1 MQPFDALTMRAV
13 LSEAKP
19 LLIGRKVDKIYQV
32 ARDEV
37 VFSMRAKAGMTNLL
51 LSAQSAYGRVCLIR
65 QTQAPNADRT
75 KSNQNQSQ
83 FLLVLRRHLTS
94 ATLVGIEQ
102 PTGERTV
109 DLIFSCVDEV
119 GGTSLKVLTA
129 EVMGRHSNLIFWDK
143 TTDKILTA
151 SHVVT
156 KEMSRQREVA
166 AGLRFVRP
174 PKQDKPNIFTV
185 AKDAFMSKADEI
197 IRQAQSEPG
206 SGSGSGTVSDS
217 TSGAASAAVSGAAST
232 AASGASSTAAF
243 GASSTAASGAA
254 STALAPTVE
263 QWLITTFTGLG
274 RQLAEEFVASTGLSS
289 HIKAGTADPN
299 FKSALWE
306 KTQALQA
313 EERFKPAMR
322 LDLSRYTVLS
332 WWDGIDNDQV
342 WKSFPTAN
350 DMVDDYY
357 RAVESREQFQ
367 QLRERLRSEL
377 KNETEK
383 LENRITAASQHVTPT
398 ENLEQLKR
406 SGDLILAHLNEIK
419 PGQEVLS
426 CENLF
431 GGNGGTETIKL
442 NPNLNGSQNA
452 QFFYRQFAKTR
463 SRLTAASA
471 ACAEASKRL
480 EALRQQAD
488 AVEKAADSDELRR
501 LKDTLIGRKQSELP
515 KIAPVRPNEKK
526 KQKTK
531 ILSLVSSDGWT
542 IYVGRNRHENDHLL
556 GRLAQPNDLWLH
568 VLGQG
573 GAHVLI
579 RVPASKQEP
588 PLTTIKEAAQVAAR
602 LSKASTGSKVRVV
615 YTQCKHVKKL
625 GKDKPGLVRYENEK
639 TLEIDTS
646 APMPKCMKTLF
657 TN

>member
-13 LSEAKP
+13 LYEAKP
-19 LLIGRKVDKIYQV
+19 LLTGRKVDKIYQI

-37 VFSMRAKAGMTNLL
+37 VFSMRAKAGMTHLL
-51 LSAQSAYGRVCLIR
+51 LSAQSAYGRICLIR
-65 QTQAPNADRT
+65 QTQAPNTDKT
-75 KSNQNQSQ
+75 KTNQSASQ
-83 FLLVLRRHLTS
+83 FLLVMRRHLTS

-109 DLIFSCVDEV
+109 DMIFSCIDEV

-143 TTDKILTA
+143 TSEKILTA

-156 KEMSRQREVA
+156 QEMSRQREVA

-185 AKDAFMSKADEI
+185 SKDTFMSKADEI
-197 IRQAQSEPG
+197 IQQTQSEA
-206 SGSGSGTVSDS
+206 
-217 TSGAASAAVSGAAST
+217 GAAT
-232 AASGASSTAAF
+232 
-243 GASSTAASGAA
+243 
-254 STALAPTVE
+254 LAPTVE

-274 RQLAEEFVASTGLSS
+274 RQLSEEFVASTGLSS
-289 HIKAGTADPN
+289 PIQAGTTDAN

-306 KTQALQA
+306 KTLELQS
-313 EERFKPAMR
+313 EERFKPAMK
-322 LDLSRYTVLS
+322 LDLSRYSVLS
-332 WWDGIDNDQV
+332 WWVGIDNDQV
-342 WKSFPTAN
+342 WKNFPTAN
-350 DMVDDYY
+350 DMVDEYY

-383 LENRITAASQHVTPT
+383 LESRIAAASQHVTPA
-398 ENLEQLKR
+398 ESLEQLKR

-419 PGQEVLS
+419 PGQELLN

-431 GGNGGTETIKL
+431 GTNGGTETIKL

-471 ACAEASKRL
+471 ACAEASNRL
-480 EALRQQAD
+480 ESLRQQSD

-515 KIAPVRPNEKK
+515 KIAQIRPNEKK
-526 KQKTK
+526 KTKTK

-556 GRLAQPNDLWLH
+556 SRLSQPNDLWLH

-588 PLTTIKEAAQVAAR
+588 PLNTIKEAAQVAAR

-657 TN
+657 SN

>member
-65 QTQAPNADRT
+65 QTQAPNADRS

-156 KEMSRQREVA
+156 REMSRQREVA

-185 AKDAFMSKADEI
+185 SKDAFMGKADEI
-197 IRQAQSEPG
+197 IQQAKSEATAEG
-206 SGSGSGTVSDS
+206 S
-217 TSGAASAAVSGAAST
+217 SAT
-232 AASGASSTAAF
+232 
-243 GASSTAASGAA
+243 
-254 STALAPTVE
+254 LAPTVE

-274 RQLAEEFVASTGLSS
+274 RQLSEEFVASTGISS
-289 HIKAGTADPN
+289 PIKTGTADQN

-306 KTQALQA
+306 KTLALQA
-313 EERFKPAMR
+313 EDRFKPAMR

-332 WWDGIDNDQV
+332 WWAGVDNDQV

-383 LENRITAASQHVTPT
+383 LENRITAASQHVTPA

-431 GGNGGTETIKL
+431 GANGGTETIKL

-463 SRLTAASA
+463 SRLSAASA

-480 EALRQQAD
+480 EALKQQSE
-488 AVEKAADSDELRR
+488 AVEKAADTDELRR
-501 LKDTLIGRKQSELP
+501 LKDTLIGRKQNELP
-515 KIAPVRPNEKK
+515 KIAQVRPNEKK
-526 KQKTK
+526 KTKTK

-556 GRLAQPNDLWLH
+556 SRLAQPNDLWLH

-657 TN
+657 SN

>member
-13 LSEAKP
+13 LHEAKP
-19 LLIGRKVDKIYQV
+19 LLIGRKVDKIYQNS
-32 ARDEV
+32 RDEV

-51 LSAQSAYGRVCLIR
+51 LSAQSAYGRICLVR
-65 QTQAPNADRT
+65 HVPPPNSDKA
-75 KSNQNQSQ
+75 KSNQTQSQ

-109 DLIFSCVDEV
+109 DLIFSCIDEV
-119 GGTSLKVLTA
+119 GGTSHKVLTA
-129 EVMGRHSNLIFWDK
+129 EVMGRHSNLIFWEK

-174 PKQDKPNIFTV
+174 PKQDKPNMFTV
-185 AKDAFMSKADEI
+185 SKDDFIHKADEVI
-197 IRQAQSEPG
+197 QNAQTE
-206 SGSGSGTVSDS
+206 SGSATL
-217 TSGAASAAVSGAAST
+217 T
-232 AASGASSTAAF
+232 
-243 GASSTAASGAA
+243 
-254 STALAPTVE
+254 PTVE

-274 RQLAEEFVASTGLSS
+274 RQLAEEFVASTGLNSQ
-289 HIKAGTADPN
+289 IQTATQDPN
-299 FKSALWE
+299 FKTALWD
-306 KTQALQA
+306 KTVALQS
-313 EERFKPAMR
+313 EDKFKPAMR

-332 WWDGIDNDQV
+332 WWSGIENEQV
-342 WKSFPTAN
+342 WKHFPSAN
-350 DMVDDYY
+350 DMVEEYY
-357 RAVESREQFQ
+357 RSVENREQFQ

-377 KNETEK
+377 KNESEK
-383 LENRITAASQHVTPT
+383 LENRISAASQHVAADG
-398 ENLEQLKR
+398 ELERLKR

-419 PGQEVLS
+419 PGQETLQ
-426 CENLF
+426 CEDFF
-431 GGNGGTETIKL
+431 GNNGGTETIKL

-452 QFFYRQFAKTR
+452 QSFYRQFAKTR
-463 SRLTAASA
+463 SRLSAASA
-471 ACAEASKRL
+471 ACAEATKRL
-480 EALRQQAD
+480 EELRKQAE
-488 AVEKAADSDELRR
+488 AVEKATDTDELRR

-515 KIAPVRPNEKK
+515 KSAPVKQGDKK

-531 ILSLVSSDGWT
+531 ILSMTSSDGWT

-556 GRLAQPNDLWLH
+556 SRLAQPNDLWLH

-588 PLTTIKEAAQVAAR
+588 PLNTIKEAAQAAAR
-602 LSKASTGSKVRVV
+602 LSKATTGSKVRVV
-615 YTQCKHVKKL
+615 YTQCKYVKKL

-657 TN
+657 SN

>member
-13 LSEAKP
+13 LNEAKP
-19 LLIGRKVDKIYQV
+19 LLIGRRVDKIYQI

-65 QTQAPNADRT
+65 QTQAPNSDRT
-75 KSNQNQSQ
+75 KSGQNQSQ
-83 FLLVLRRHLTS
+83 FLLVMRRHLTS

-109 DLIFSCVDEV
+109 DMIFSCIDEV

-174 PKQDKPNIFTV
+174 PRQDKPNIFTV
-185 AKDAFMSKADEI
+185 SKDAFMSKADEI
-197 IRQAQSEPG
+197 IRLTQSEAS
-206 SGSGSGTVSDS
+206 SGISP
-217 TSGAASAAVSGAAST
+217 
-232 AASGASSTAAF
+232 GASSV
-243 GASSTAASGAA
+243 ASSGEAGAV
-254 STALAPTVE
+254 APTVE

-274 RQLAEEFVASTGLSS
+274 RQLSEEFVGSTGLSS
-289 HIKAGTADPN
+289 PIKAGTADPN

-306 KTQALQA
+306 KTLALQS

-383 LENRITAASQHVTPT
+383 LENRISAASQHVTPS

-419 PGQEVLS
+419 PGQEILS

-431 GGNGGTETIKL
+431 GENGGTETIKL

-463 SRLTAASA
+463 SRLSAASA

-480 EALRQQAD
+480 EALRLQSD

-501 LKDTLIGRKQSELP
+501 LKDTLIGRKQNELP
-515 KIAPVRPNEKK
+515 KIAQVRPNDKK
-526 KQKTK
+526 KTKTK

-556 GRLAQPNDLWLH
+556 SRLAQPNDLWLH

-588 PLTTIKEAAQVAAR
+588 PLNTIKEAAQVAAR

-646 APMPKCMKTLF
+646 EPMPKCMKTLF
-657 TN
+657 SN

>member
-1 MQPFDALTMRAV
+1 M
-13 LSEAKP
+13 
-19 LLIGRKVDKIYQV
+19 
-32 ARDEV
+32 
-37 VFSMRAKAGMTNLL
+37 
-51 LSAQSAYGRVCLIR
+51 
-65 QTQAPNADRT
+65 
-75 KSNQNQSQ
+75 
-83 FLLVLRRHLTS
+83 
-94 ATLVGIEQ
+94 
-102 PTGERTV
+102 
-109 DLIFSCVDEV
+109 
-119 GGTSLKVLTA
+119 
-129 EVMGRHSNLIFWDK
+129 
-143 TTDKILTA
+143 TA

-156 KEMSRQREVA
+156 REMSRQREVA

-185 AKDAFMSKADEI
+185 SKDAFMSKADEI
-197 IRQAQSEPG
+197 IRQAQCAAAVGAGSDPDAESGSRIGAEVG
-206 SGSGSGTVSDS
+206 SGASPG
-217 TSGAASAAVSGAAST
+217 SAAV
-232 AASGASSTAAF
+232 
-243 GASSTAASGAA
+243 
-254 STALAPTVE
+254 ALAPTVE

-274 RQLAEEFVASTGLSS
+274 RQLSEEFVASTGLSS
-289 HIKAGTADPN
+289 LIKAGTADPN
-299 FKSALWE
+299 FKSTLWE
-306 KTQALQA
+306 KTLALQS
-313 EERFKPAMR
+313 EVRFKPAMR
-322 LDLSRYTVLS
+322 LDLSRYSVLS

-383 LENRITAASQHVTPT
+383 LESRITAASQHVTPT
-398 ENLEQLKR
+398 EDLEQLKR

-431 GGNGGTETIKL
+431 GTNGGTESIKL

-452 QFFYRQFAKTR
+452 QFFYRQFAKSR

-480 EALRQQAD
+480 EALRQQSD

-526 KQKTK
+526 KPKSK

-556 GRLAQPNDLWLH
+556 SRLAQPNDLWLH

-646 APMPKCMKTLF
+646 EPMPKCMKTLF
-657 TN
+657 SN

>member
-13 LSEAKP
+13 LNEAKP
-19 LLIGRKVDKIYQV
+19 LLIGRRVDKIYQV

-37 VFSMRAKAGMTNLL
+37 VFSLRAKAGMTNLL

-65 QTQAPNADRT
+65 QTQAPTADKT

-83 FLLVLRRHLTS
+83 FLLVMRRHLTS

-109 DLIFSCVDEV
+109 DLIFSCIDEV
-119 GGTSLKVLTA
+119 GGTSHKVLTA

-174 PKQDKPNIFTV
+174 PKQDKPNIFNV
-185 AKDAFMSKADEI
+185 SKDAFMNKADEI
-197 IRQAQSEPG
+197 IRLAQSE
-206 SGSGSGTVSDS
+206 SGSDTG
-217 TSGAASAAVSGAAST
+217 
-232 AASGASSTAAF
+232 SGASS
-243 GASSTAASGAA
+243 GADSAI
-254 STALAPTVE
+254 LAPTVE

-274 RQLAEEFVASTGLSS
+274 RQLSEEFVASTGLSS
-289 HIKAGTADPN
+289 PIKTGTADPN
-299 FKSALWE
+299 FKSVLWE
-306 KTQALQA
+306 KTQALQS

-322 LDLSRYTVLS
+322 LDLSRYSVLS
-332 WWDGIDNDQV
+332 WWEGIDNGQI

-350 DMVDDYY
+350 DMVDEYY

-383 LENRITAASQHVTPT
+383 LENRITAASQHVTPA

-406 SGDLILAHLNEIK
+406 SGDLILANLNEIK

-431 GGNGGTETIKL
+431 GTNGGTETIKL

-463 SRLTAASA
+463 SRLSAASA
-471 ACAEASKRL
+471 ACTEASKRL
-480 EALRQQAD
+480 EALRQQSD
-488 AVEKAADSDELRR
+488 AVEKAADSEELRR

-515 KIAPVRPNEKK
+515 KIAQVRPTEKK
-526 KQKTK
+526 KTKTK

-556 GRLAQPNDLWLH
+556 SRLAQPNDLWLH

-657 TN
+657 SN

>member
-13 LSEAKP
+13 LHEAKP
-19 LLIGRKVDKIYQV
+19 LLIGRRVDKVYQN

-37 VFSMRAKAGMTNLL
+37 VFSLRAKAGMTNFL
-51 LSAQSAYGRVCLIR
+51 LSAQSAYGRICLIH
-65 QTQAPNADRT
+65 QAHTAPADKQ
-75 KSNQNQSQ
+75 KSNHSQSQ

-109 DLIFSCVDEV
+109 DLIFSCIDEV

-143 TTDKILTA
+143 TSEKILAA

-174 PKQDKPNIFTV
+174 PKQDKANIFTV
-185 AKDAFMSKADEI
+185 SKDDFLHKADELI
-197 IRQAQSEPG
+197 QKIQE
-206 SGSGSGTVSDS
+206 D
-217 TSGAASAAVSGAAST
+217 
-232 AASGASSTAAF
+232 ASSNL
-243 GASSTAASGAA
+243 
-254 STALAPTVE
+254 LAPTVE

-274 RQLAEEFVASTGLSS
+274 RQLSEEFVASTGLASS
-289 HIKAGTADPN
+289 IFEATKNDN
-299 FKSALWE
+299 FKTALWE
-306 KTQALQA
+306 KTAALQS
-313 EERFKPAMR
+313 EEHYKPAMR
-322 LDLSRYTVLS
+322 LDLNRYTVLS
-332 WWDGIDNDQV
+332 WWNGVDDQSV
-342 WKSFPTAN
+342 WRHFPSAN
-350 DMVDDYY
+350 DMVDEYY
-357 RAVESREQFQ
+357 RSVESREQFQ

-377 KNETEK
+377 KNEIDK
-383 LENRITAASQHVTPT
+383 LESRITTASQHVTAA
-398 ENLEQLKR
+398 EDLEQLKR
-406 SGDLILAHLNEIK
+406 SGDLILANLNEIK
-419 PGQEVLS
+419 PGQELLQCS
-426 CENLF
+426 NLF
-431 GGNGGTETIKL
+431 GENGGTQTIKL

-471 ACAEASKRL
+471 ACAEATKRL
-480 EALRQQAD
+480 ETVRKQSE

-501 LKDTLIGRKQSELP
+501 LKDNLIGRKQSELP
-515 KIAPVRPNEKK
+515 RSTPVKQNDRNDKK
-526 KQKTK
+526 KNKPK
-531 ILSLVSSDGWT
+531 ILSLTSSDGWT
-542 IYVGRNRHENDHLL
+542 IYVGRNRHENDQLL
-556 GRLAQPNDLWLH
+556 SRLAQPNDLWLH

-579 RVPASKQEP
+579 RVPASKQDP

-602 LSKASTGSKVRVV
+602 LSKAATGSKVRVV

-657 TN
+657 SH

>member
-13 LSEAKP
+13 LHEAKP
-19 LLIGRKVDKIYQV
+19 LLIGRKVDKIYQL

-65 QTQAPNADRT
+65 QTQVPNADKT
-75 KSNQNQSQ
+75 KGNQTQSQ

-109 DLIFSCVDEV
+109 DLIFSCIDEV
-119 GGTSLKVLTA
+119 GGTSLKVLTV

-156 KEMSRQREVA
+156 REMSRQREVA

-174 PKQDKPNIFTV
+174 PKQDKANIFTV
-185 AKDAFMSKADEI
+185 AKDDFIKKADEI
-197 IRQAQSEPG
+197 IQQAQSDDAASGSATTSGPESLSRLGSGVGPTTT
-206 SGSGSGTVSDS
+206 SGSGPGT
-217 TSGAASAAVSGAAST
+217 A
-232 AASGASSTAAF
+232 
-243 GASSTAASGAA
+243 
-254 STALAPTVE
+254 ALAPTVE

-289 HIKAGTADPN
+289 PIRLGTADTN
-299 FKSALWE
+299 FKAGLWE
-306 KTQALQA
+306 KTLALQTN
-313 EERFKPAMR
+313 ERFKPAMR
-322 LDLSRYTVLS
+322 LDLSRYSVLS
-332 WWDGIDNDQV
+332 WWAGIDDEKV

-350 DMVDDYY
+350 DMVDEYY
-357 RAVESREQFQ
+357 RSVESREQFQ

-383 LENRITAASQHVTPT
+383 LESRITAASQHVTPS
-398 ENLEQLKR
+398 EDLEHLKR

-419 PGQEVLS
+419 PGQESLS
-426 CENLF
+426 CEDLF
-431 GGNGGTETIKL
+431 GSNGGTATIKL

-452 QFFYRQFAKTR
+452 QSFYRQFAKTR

-480 EALRQQAD
+480 EALRLQSD

-526 KQKTK
+526 KAKSK
-531 ILSLVSSDGWT
+531 ILSLTSSDGWT

-556 GRLAQPNDLWLH
+556 SRLAQPNDLWLH

-615 YTQCKHVKKL
+615 YTQCKHVKKI

-646 APMPKCMKTLF
+646 APMPKCMTTLF
-657 TN
+657 SN